1 MVSQVDRFLKTYSK
15 SEVVF
20 HQNVPGREMYI
31 VSSGRVDI
39 LLEGAQGGKTTL
51 LATIGAGEFFGEM
64 ALVDGGPRS
73 ASAVAAEDKTRL
85 IVLDRARLV
94 ELFREKP
101 EIGLSIIQ
109 TLCRRIRAMNEALAQ
124 VRV

>member
-1 MVSQVDRFLKTYSK
+1 MASQVDRFLKTYSK

-20 HQNVPGREMYI
+20 RQNVPGREMYV
-31 VSSGRVDI
+31 VSSGKVDI

-73 ASAVAAEDKTRL
+73 ASAVVAEDKTRL

-101 EIGLSIIQ
+101 EVGLSIIQ